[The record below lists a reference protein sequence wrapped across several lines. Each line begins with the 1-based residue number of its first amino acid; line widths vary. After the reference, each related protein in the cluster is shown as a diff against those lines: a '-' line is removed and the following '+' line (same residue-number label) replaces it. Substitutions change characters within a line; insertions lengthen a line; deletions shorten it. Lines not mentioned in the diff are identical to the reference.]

1 MFHIWWYHH
10 VARQPY
16 NGKLKW
22 LFNSRAGL
30 GLGYCCTAITEKR
43 ISHRDQ
49 NSFLQQAVNV
59 FISAVKLD
67 CLLITESVGLTF
79 GARLKWPL
87 VELQSTTLLCWVCFF
102 SSDGYCLHHK
112 IKVIETCGEICF
124 RSAKDFP
131 LGFIYVLRLVLNLHR
146 SLIKAYVRTTKGS
159 GVWFRRQMQGD
170 SSCCT
175 FSSTGLHLC
184 RLKLLGVL
192 ILVVFSTF
200 FTWRHGSVCDRARM
214 RSAKRVLSFRQLV
227 TVITN

>member
-67 CLLITESVGLTF
+67 CLL
-79 GARLKWPL
+79 
-87 VELQSTTLLCWVCFF
+87 
-102 SSDGYCLHHK
+102 
-112 IKVIETCGEICF
+112 
-124 RSAKDFP
+124 
-131 LGFIYVLRLVLNLHR
+131 
-146 SLIKAYVRTTKGS
+146 RTTKGS
-159 GVWFRRQMQGD
+159 GVWFRQQMQGD

>member
-67 CLLITESVGLTF
+67 CLLITVCGTDLWSQAQVATSGTAVNHTSLLGL
-79 GARLKWPL
+79 
-87 VELQSTTLLCWVCFF
+87 FF
-102 SSDGYCLHHK
+102 SSDGYCLHHE
-112 IKVIETCGEICF
+112 IKVIETCGEMCF

-159 GVWFRRQMQGD
+159 GVWFRQQMQGD